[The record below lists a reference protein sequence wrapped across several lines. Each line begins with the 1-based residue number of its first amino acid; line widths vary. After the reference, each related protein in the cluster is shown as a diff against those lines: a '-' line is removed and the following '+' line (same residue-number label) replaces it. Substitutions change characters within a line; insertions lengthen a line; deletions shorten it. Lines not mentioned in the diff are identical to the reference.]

1 MLQCGCQLVSLNT
14 QSVDV
19 YYVVIQG
26 IFEKNR
32 NCGYALKN
40 DVKKQDHHCYTYRMM
55 FMDCLDLRPR
65 KKQHSGGKTTLQVSF
80 VGIFIVIVG
89 TQEDMKRN
97 YEYVNYQNSAGEI

>member
-26 IFEKNR
+26 MFYKNN
-32 NCGYALKN
+32 NCGYALKQ
-40 DVKKQDHHCYTYRMM
+40 DVKKQDHHVYTYRIM

-65 KKQHSGGKTTLQVSF
+65 KKQLSNNTTNLQVSF
-80 VGIFIVIVG
+80 VGMFCLLF
-89 TQEDMKRN
+89 
-97 YEYVNYQNSAGEI
+97 